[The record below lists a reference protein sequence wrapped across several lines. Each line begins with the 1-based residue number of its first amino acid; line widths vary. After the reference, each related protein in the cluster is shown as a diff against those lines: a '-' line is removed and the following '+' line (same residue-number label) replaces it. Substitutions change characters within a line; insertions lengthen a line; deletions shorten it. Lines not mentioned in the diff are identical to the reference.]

1 MADITYAVFI
11 DWDNDGSVL
20 AGAPT
25 SGETVTTRVLN
36 VRTPQKFAY
45 GRDTARSLSAVKPGA
60 VTIELSNVSKD
71 YSPDNASSPLYGN
84 LGTGK
89 PVLVRATHSAVTYD
103 LITGFI
109 DDYTIDPFREKKS
122 VTLTVVDVLGRL
134 AATTISTA
142 CHQSIQTGAAIE
154 AALDAADWPADKR
167 DIDPGSSTLRYW
179 AADGVD
185 AWSAIQEIL
194 ICEGSP
200 CIAYVDAATGN
211 FVFRDRHHRKLY
223 AASLTSQATFR
234 DTGSEPLFSD
244 PVEYN
249 VGFRDLINSTDF
261 TVEER
266 APLSLRAIWSTDS
279 TLVIP
284 AGTTQTIKAVL
295 SDPAFDIVTP
305 VVDTD
310 YKLLSGTVTIT
321 LNRNSGKT
329 IDIGITATS
338 TAYLTGMQL
347 RGYPCPVA
355 RTYKVT
361 STNGSSV
368 SKYGVVHP
376 TDTSFVPKWAGV
388 NDAEAIGDII
398 VAQRGE
404 RLPVMTITVKNAN
417 DTRKVQILSRK
428 LGDRVTIVEA
438 ETSTNHAHHIERI
451 EHGVGLAGK
460 YHEVRFGCERMQSD
474 NSNQFTF
481 DVAGKGFDQGE
492 LGPGGFDDPA
502 TLFILDDAT
511 AGHRL
516 DSGKLGT

>member
-11 DWDNDGSVL
+11 DWDDDGSVL

-25 SGETVTTRVLN
+25 SGETVTSRVLN
-36 VRTPQKFAY
+36 VRTAQRFSY
-45 GRDTARSLSAVKPGA
+45 GRDTARSLSAVKPGQ

-71 YSPDNASSPLYGN
+71 YSPDNASSPLFGN
-84 LGTGK
+84 LGTGR
-89 PVLVRATHSAVTYD
+89 PVLVRATHNAITYD
-103 LITGFI
+103 LIYGFI
-109 DDYTIDPFREKKS
+109 DDYVIDPFREKKS
-122 VTLTVVDVLGRL
+122 VTLTVVDILGRL
-134 AATTISTA
+134 AATLVSTE

-154 AALDAADWPADKR
+154 AVLDAAGWPADKR

-179 AADGVD
+179 IADAID
-185 AWSAIQEIL
+185 AWSAIQEI
-194 ICEGSP
+194 IVCEGTPS
-200 CIAYVDAATGN
+200 IAYVDPATGS

-266 APLSLRAIWSTDS
+266 APLSLRAIWATDS
-279 TLVIP
+279 TFVVP
-284 AGTTQTIKAVL
+284 AGTTQTLKAVL
-295 SDPAFDIVTP
+295 SDPAFDVATP

-329 IDIGITATS
+329 IDINITATT

-347 RGYPCPVA
+347 RGFPCPVV
-355 RTYKVT
+355 RNYKVQ

-368 SKYGVVHP
+368 TKYGAVHP
-376 TDTSFVPKWAGV
+376 TDSSYVPKWAGV

-398 VAQRGE
+398 VSQRGE
-404 RLPVMTITVKNAN
+404 RLPVMTITVKSAN

-428 LGDRVTIVEA
+428 LGDKVTIVEA
-438 ETSTNHAHHIERI
+438 ETSTNHTHFIERI
-451 EHGVGLAGK
+451 EHGISRAGK
-460 YHEVRFGCERMQSD
+460 YHEVRFGCERQQSD
-474 NSNQFTF
+474 NSNPFTF

-502 TLFILDDAT
+502 SLFILDDAT
-511 AGHRL
+511 SGHRL
-516 DSGKLGT
+516 DTGKLGT